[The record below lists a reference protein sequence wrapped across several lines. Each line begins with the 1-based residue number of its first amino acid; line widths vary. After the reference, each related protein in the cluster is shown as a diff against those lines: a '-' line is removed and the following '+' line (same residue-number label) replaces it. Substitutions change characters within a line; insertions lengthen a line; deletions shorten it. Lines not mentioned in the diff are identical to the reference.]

1 MLYSFVETLSSPEL
15 DNVEDEPFNANLA
28 EMALSIL
35 FSNDVADLTDN
46 QTVFDI
52 FHSPTDSYAQKL
64 MHLVRFG
71 EFIKSNWCYRFAAHP
86 SFGYGAYNITRND
99 Y

>member
-46 QTVFDI
+46 
-52 FHSPTDSYAQKL
+52 
-64 MHLVRFG
+64 
-71 EFIKSNWCYRFAAHP
+71 
-86 SFGYGAYNITRND
+86 
-99 Y
+99 

>member
-28 EMALSIL
+28 EMAFSIL

-46 QTVFDI
+46 
-52 FHSPTDSYAQKL
+52 
-64 MHLVRFG
+64 
-71 EFIKSNWCYRFAAHP
+71 
-86 SFGYGAYNITRND
+86 
-99 Y
+99 